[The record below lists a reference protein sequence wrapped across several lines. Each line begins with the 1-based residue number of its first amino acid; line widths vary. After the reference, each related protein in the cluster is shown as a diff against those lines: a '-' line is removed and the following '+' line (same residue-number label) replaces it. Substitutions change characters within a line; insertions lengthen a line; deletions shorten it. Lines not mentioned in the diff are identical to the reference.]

1 MRIKHLIIAL
11 CLAGCASTGGIPAT
25 EANIL
30 QGTDA
35 VVELAKTLYQDG
47 KLSDAEGQSVIDAA
61 NAVVASVEAAR
72 SAGLA
77 GDKLGSSAQLRAAAD
92 ALDALAARLAAKK
105 NITRT

>member
-1 MRIKHLIIAL
+1 MKISHLIVAL
-11 CLAGCASTGGIPAT
+11 CLAGCASTGGVPAT

-35 VVELAKTLYQDG
+35 VVQLARTLYQDG
-47 KLSDAEGQSVIDAA
+47 KLSPAEGQSVIDAA

-72 SAGLA
+72 SASLA

-92 ALDALAARLAAKK
+92 ALDALAARLAAKQP
-105 NITRT
+105 RT